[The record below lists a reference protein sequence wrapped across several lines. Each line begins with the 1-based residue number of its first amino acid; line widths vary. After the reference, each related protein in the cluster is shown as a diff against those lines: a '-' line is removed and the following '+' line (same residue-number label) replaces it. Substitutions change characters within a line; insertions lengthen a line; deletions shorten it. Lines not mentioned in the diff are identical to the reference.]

1 MRRKWLAGSIGI
13 LGAVVIF
20 LTLNQ
25 PLPAKS
31 GVAEYYILNAHEKI
45 SAPNVVTAIYLY
57 FRYYDTLFETLV
69 LLFSIIGII
78 TLSVHEGEDRND

>member
-1 MRRKWLAGSIGI
+1 MRRKVLAVCIGI
-13 LGAVVIF
+13 IGAVVLF

-25 PLPAKS
+25 PLAIKS
-31 GVAEYYILNAHEKI
+31 GVAEYYILNANEKI

-69 LLFSIIGII
+69 LLFCIIGII
-78 TLSVHEGEDRND
+78 TLSIHEGEDHDD

>member
-1 MRRKWLAGSIGI
+1 MRRKVLALSIGVI
-13 LGAVVIF
+13 GAVVLF

-25 PLPAKS
+25 PLAIKS
-31 GVAEYYILNAHEKI
+31 SVAEYYILNANEKI

-69 LLFSIIGII
+69 LLFCIIGII
-78 TLSVHEGEDRND
+78 TLSIHEGEDHDD

>member
-1 MRRKWLAGSIGI
+1 MRRKWLAVFIGVI
-13 LGAVVIF
+13 GAVVLF

-25 PLPAKS
+25 PLALKS
-31 GVAEYYILNAHEKI
+31 DVAEYYILNAHEKI

-78 TLSVHEGEDRND
+78 TLSIHEGEDHDD